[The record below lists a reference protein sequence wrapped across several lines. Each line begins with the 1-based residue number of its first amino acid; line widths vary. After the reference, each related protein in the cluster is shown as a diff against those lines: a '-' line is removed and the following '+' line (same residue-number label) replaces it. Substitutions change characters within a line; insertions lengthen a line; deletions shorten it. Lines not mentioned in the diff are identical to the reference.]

1 MPRLT
6 TPRVAPLDPKD
17 WAESVRDVAGSNPRG
32 EDGVMNIFATLA
44 NHPDLMRRWLV
55 FGNHVLFKSTLPPR
69 EREIAILRIGWLCQA
84 EYEWAQH
91 VVIARQ
97 CDITDEEISRVAE
110 GPDAPGW
117 APHEVDLLRA
127 VDELHAD
134 AFITQPTWKKLAERW
149 NTQELMDLVFAVGQ
163 YKPGVDG
170 AQHPGCS
177 TGRRR
182 RRFRGNDE
190 AWLGAAPT
198 SRQSQEAHAEQQGR
212 ARLRGHKDVRARDEI
227 REEHRAVDQVVGR
240 VEDQEG
246 ERIFAAERIE
256 CSSDLEHGIE
266 TVLNY
271 CVEVGSAEG
280 SHAGIVRRKGRDEFT
295 IQKRAENRRAH
306 RTLRAILRSRIRC
319 RSEGC

>member
-17 WAESVRDVAGSNPRG
+17 WHESVRDVAGSNPRG

-97 CDITDEEISRVAE
+97 CDITDEEIARIAE

-134 AFITQPTWKKLAERW
+134 AFITQPTWDKLAERW
-149 NTQELMDLVFAVGQ
+149 NTQELMDLVFAIGQ
-163 YKPGVDG
+163 YNLVSMALNTLGVQLEEG
-170 AQHPGCS
+170 VEGFAE
-177 TGRRR
+177 TTK
-182 RRFRGNDE
+182 RG
-190 AWLGAAPT
+190 
-198 SRQSQEAHAEQQGR
+198 
-212 ARLRGHKDVRARDEI
+212 
-227 REEHRAVDQVVGR
+227 
-240 VEDQEG
+240 
-246 ERIFAAERIE
+246 
-256 CSSDLEHGIE
+256 
-266 TVLNY
+266 
-271 CVEVGSAEG
+271 
-280 SHAGIVRRKGRDEFT
+280 
-295 IQKRAENRRAH
+295 
-306 RTLRAILRSRIRC
+306 
-319 RSEGC
+319 